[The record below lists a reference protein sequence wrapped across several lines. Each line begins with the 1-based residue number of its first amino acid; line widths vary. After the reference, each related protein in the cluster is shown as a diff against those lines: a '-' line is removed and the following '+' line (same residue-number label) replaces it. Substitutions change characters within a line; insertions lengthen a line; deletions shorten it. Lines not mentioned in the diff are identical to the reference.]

1 MGALKYATVA
11 KVDEENITLDL
22 NHPLAGQT
30 ITFDLEIVDVKKQPD
45 DATNA

>member
-1 MGALKYATVA
+1 MVALKYATVA
-11 KVDEENITLDL
+11 KVDEKNITLDL